1 MKSVKIFSVFLLFLS
16 LNSIAQEKITI
27 KNELQFNLKSLVL
40 NTNYSELPNDTL
52 SLETVKFYIS
62 NLQIH
67 YKNGT
72 ISKEKNSFHLL
83 DFENLESLQFELEKS
98 TEKIESIRFSIG
110 IDSLTNVSGALGGD
124 LDATK
129 GMYWAWQSGYIN
141 LKIEGKSSNCKTRK
155 NKFQFHIG
163 GYLKPFYAMRTII
176 LPVNNTITN
185 NTLTLKYDIS
195 KLFSNINLKEFH
207 TVMIPSEKAMQ
218 FADDFQK
225 IISIE

>member
-1 MKSVKIFSVFLLFLS
+1 MLFLS